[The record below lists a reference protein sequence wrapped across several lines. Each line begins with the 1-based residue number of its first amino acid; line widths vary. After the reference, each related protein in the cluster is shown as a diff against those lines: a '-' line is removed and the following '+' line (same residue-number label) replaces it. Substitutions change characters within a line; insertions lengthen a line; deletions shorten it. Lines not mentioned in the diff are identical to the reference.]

1 LRVLVTGG
9 GGFIGS
15 NLVEALLRRGDDV
28 VVLDNFATGRRQ
40 NLARAGEWAKA
51 GGGRFE
57 LVEGDIRDEAAVR
70 RVMAGKNVVLHQAAI
85 PSVARSVADPMTS
98 HTVNVDG
105 TLTLLLAARDA
116 GVRRFVMASSS
127 SLYGESPT
135 LPKVETMPSDPISP
149 YGLDKLSGE
158 SYCRLFTRLYG
169 LPTVALR
176 YFNVFGPRQDPA
188 SEYAAVIPRFATA
201 ILGGTPPTI
210 YGDGQQTRDFTYIA
224 NVVDANL
231 RSAEAPDE
239 ACGEAYNIA
248 CGDRISLL
256 DLVGAINR
264 LAGGAV
270 RAAHAERRAGDIQH
284 SLADIGKAR
293 RLLGYEPAVGL
304 EEGLARTIEH
314 LRAPEGA

>member
-1 LRVLVTGG
+1 VTGG

-40 NLARAGEWAKA
+40 NLALA
-51 GGGRFE
+51 GGWAREGGGQFA
-57 LVEGDIRDEAAVR
+57 LVEGDIRDEAVVK
-70 RVMAGKNVVLHQAAI
+70 RVMAGREVVLHQAAI

-149 YGLDKLSGE
+149 YGLDKLAGE

-176 YFNVFGPRQDPA
+176 YFNVFGPRQDPS

-201 ILGGTPPTI
+201 VLAGKAPTI
-210 YGDGQQTRDFTYIA
+210 YGDGQQTRDFTFIA
-224 NVVDANL
+224 NVVAANL
-231 RSAEAPDE
+231 LSAEASDA

-256 DLVGAINR
+256 DLVAAING
-264 LAGGAV
+264 LAGGSI
-270 RAAHAERRAGDIQH
+270 RPAHEARRAGDIQH

-293 RLLGYEPAVGL
+293 RLLGYEPKVGL
-304 EEGLARTIEH
+304 EEGLTRTIEH
-314 LRAPEGA
+314 LRAHQGA

>member
-28 VVLDNFATGRRQ
+28 LVLDDFSTGRRR
-40 NLARAGEWAKA
+40 NLARAGDWA
-51 GGGRFE
+51 GGGGGRYE
-57 LVEGDIRDEAAVR
+57 LIEGDIRDDATVR
-70 RVMAGKNVVLHQAAI
+70 RAMAGRELVLHQAAI
-85 PSVARSVADPMTS
+85 PSVARSVDDPVTS

-135 LPKVETMPSDPISP
+135 LPKVETMPCDPISP
-149 YGLDKLSGE
+149 YGLDKLAGE
-158 SYCRLFTRLYG
+158 TYCRLFTRLYG

-176 YFNVFGPRQDPA
+176 YFNVFGLRQDPA

-201 ILGGTPPTI
+201 ILAGRPPTI

-224 NVVDANL
+224 NVVEANL
-231 RSAEAPDE
+231 RSAEAPDV

-248 CGDRISLL
+248 CGERISLL
-256 DLVGAINR
+256 DLVTAINR

-270 RAAHAERRAGDIQH
+270 RPAHEAHRAGDIQH

-293 RLLGYEPAVGL
+293 RLLGYEPRVGL
-304 EEGLARTIEH
+304 EEGLTRTIEH
-314 LRAPEGA
+314 LRAPAGA